1 MDKKVTFSMSASDA
15 EQVKKMS
22 EKFDVAQVEIFRTA
36 IKTLLKMKVADQK
49 AMFVKKAKPAPKAK
63 K

>member
-15 EQVKKMS
+15 EQIKKLA
-22 EKFDVAQVEIFRTA
+22 EKLDIAQVEIFRAA

-49 AMFVKKAKPAPKAK
+49 ALLVKQAKPAPKAK